1 MSLRKPAEIRGGVL
15 NVHRGLEP
23 IRPLGFG
30 LYALLSLLYP
40 KDLLCWTKRYIVVN
54 EVLTFPC
61 EYITEALKGRSTMP
75 DKDDVTN
82 IRNLTPPCVGD
93 GSTDNWNSLQ
103 TALNSGYTNLYVPAG
118 YWKITKPLRVPIAVN
133 VGRTVRIFGT
143 SNKYS
148 VIVCSLPSSYSNS
161 GALEYFSAF
170 DSTTNTYANTSWGI
184 LLEHLTFQGK
194 NSTCHGIY
202 LKGIGYPL
210 LTDIAIEGFNGA
222 GLLIDKCQDGEFRNL
237 NVQDCGR
244 TTGTPT
250 TVSQTTY
257 SAIHVT
263 NTITPGDGC
272 NMLRF
277 NALQC
282 EQNKT
287 SPYIAFKSGVG
298 NAPIGIFFSQVHGE
312 VRIPPPQGSP
322 GYEFFRADG
331 GDINFDGM
339 ALSGFSQGFTFTG
352 YGISTFVGSRSLNGV
367 SLQTSGKVCGAYI
380 SSCQGVGNL
389 YSVGTT
395 PGFKVSN
402 SAVGNVTLDYPSVEH
417 QRFTN
422 CSMGNVAVTHS
433 NVGVGVTI
441 VNCTLASLTTD
452 GYTSQGYYAFN
463 VITGNLTGYGTKN
476 SFVDNR
482 VLGTTTVD
490 TVNNYLSKNPAIASV
505 GNTTRLAV
513 YPAAIDPEYCRLE
526 PLETRKY
533 GKSEVKQM
541 AELVNRLQ
549 VLLNAEIGR
558 RKDLE
563 SRLLAARVLST
574 SPLHLDA
581 ELNQGNSNGEKRL
594 S

>member
-1 MSLRKPAEIRGGVL
+1 
-15 NVHRGLEP
+15 
-23 IRPLGFG
+23 
-30 LYALLSLLYP
+30 
-40 KDLLCWTKRYIVVN
+40 
-54 EVLTFPC
+54 
-61 EYITEALKGRSTMP
+61 MP

-82 IRNLTPPCVGD
+82 IRTLGCIGD
-93 GSTDNWNSLQ
+93 GVFDNTTILQ
-103 TALNSGYTNLYVPAG
+103 NALTSGYTNLYIPTG
-118 YWKITKPLRVPIAVN
+118 YWSITRPLVVPVAVN
-133 VGRTVRIFGT
+133 TGRTVRIFGT

-148 VIVCSLPSSYSNS
+148 VIVCSLPSSYSNR
-161 GALEYFSAF
+161 GALEYFSYNAANPPT
-170 DSTTNTYANTSWGI
+170 SLPNTSWGI

-194 NSTCHGIY
+194 NSVCHGIY

-250 TVSQTTY
+250 NVSQTTY
-257 SAIHVT
+257 SAIHIT
-263 NTITPGDGC
+263 NTFVPNDAC

-282 EQNKT
+282 ENNKT
-287 SPYIAFKSGVG
+287 SPYISVKVG
-298 NAPIGIFFSQVHGE
+298 NSSNAPIGIFFSQVHGE
-312 VRIPPPQGSP
+312 VRNPTPQGSP

-331 GDINFDGM
+331 GDFNFDGI
-339 ALSGFSQGFTFTG
+339 ALSGFSKGFTFTG
-352 YGISTFVGSRSLNGV
+352 YGVSTFVGSRNLNGV
-367 SLQTSGKVCGAYI
+367 SLQTSGKICGAFI
-380 SSCQGVGNL
+380 SSCQAVGNL
-389 YSVGTT
+389 DSVGTT

-402 SAVGNVTLDYPSVEH
+402 SGVGDVTLSYPSVEH
-417 QRFTN
+417 QRFMN
-422 CSMGNVAVTHS
+422 CSMGNVAVTNS
-433 NVGVGVTI
+433 NVSVGVTI

-482 VLGTTTVD
+482 VLGTTFVEARS
-490 TVNNYLSKNPAIASV
+490 YLSKNPSIASA
-505 GNTTRLAV
+505 GNTSRLAA

-526 PLETRKY
+526 PLETHKY

-549 VLLNAEIGR
+549 ILLNAEIGR

-563 SRLLAARVLST
+563 SRLLAARVLSA
-574 SPLHLDA
+574 SPLHIDA
-581 ELNQGNSNGEKRL
+581 ELNQESNSGKRL